1 MMKSNVACLIFLVL
15 TSSVVCATW
24 KIGTITNYSDLK
36 LASACY
42 AKEKPKPVEIAYLT
56 DQLAKAL
63 PQNPAI
69 IKFNY
74 TVSDFAG
81 GCSMVKATVKTQKYR
96 LTFDEQSTRG
106 LKSERSTV
114 PNPKVGQNVNEKFPQ
129 VARVFLE
136 SVGPDGKVVTLIASG
151 VFGYALEKSAK
162 SVTIDIVLRG
172 DKPENY
178 SIELN
183 KAGVTALT

>member
-1 MMKSNVACLIFLVL
+1 MMKSNVVSLIFLAL
-15 TSSVVCATW
+15 SSSVVCATW

-36 LASACY
+36 LVSACY
-42 AKEKPKPVEIAYLT
+42 AKEKQKPVEIAYLT

-74 TVSDFAG
+74 TVSDFVG
-81 GCSMVKATVKTQKYR
+81 GCSMVKATAQNGQKYQ
-96 LTFDEQSTRG
+96 LTFDAHPTRAI
-106 LKSERSTV
+106 KAERSSV
-114 PNPKVGQNVNEKFPQ
+114 AKPQVGKLINESNFPQ

-136 SVGPDGKVVTLIASG
+136 SVGPDGKLNPVAQEPH
-151 VFGYALEKSAK
+151 GYKLEKSAK

-172 DKPENY
+172 NKPENY
-178 SIELN
+178 SIVLSQ
-183 KAGVTALT
+183 AAVVV